1 MVATTKATYLP
12 LRVRRYSGG
21 KTHLGS
27 DPSVSPAELSKV
39 EVNLQAEPEHNRVRI
54 EPYAA

>member
-12 LRVRRYSGG
+12 LRVLPDSGG

-27 DPSVSPAELSKV
+27 DPAVSSADAQKV

-54 EPYAA
+54 ETFAA